1 MQINQTF
8 QDSFQQRQQKQNKNT
23 MQVSNISPGSFH
35 IQAVT
40 RHEHQ

>member
-1 MQINQTF
+1 MQIHQTF
-8 QDSFQQRQQKQNKNT
+8 QDFNTDNKNKT
-23 MQVSNISPGSFH
+23 KNIKQVNNISPGSFH